1 MDKITHEVR
10 LSQWKLVIEQCQ
22 SRPEGQTAKQW
33 LAENGISSKSY
44 YYWLRKIRKQAYE
57 QSGMAALPTEQGM
70 LPSSK
75 AAPAAVSFTE
85 IPFPVPGGSADE
97 STFQPTA
104 VVKIGNASIAFSN
117 SVSENLLSRIIL
129 EVNSRA

>member
-1 MDKITHEVR
+1 MDKTTHEVR
-10 LSQWKLVIEQCQ
+10 LSQWKQVVEQCQ
-22 SRPEGQTAKQW
+22 ARPEGQTAKQW

-44 YYWLRKIRKQAYE
+44 YYWLRKIRKQTYE
-57 QSGMAALPTEQGM
+57 QSGMAALSTGQGM
-70 LPSSK
+70 LPSA
-75 AAPAAVSFTE
+75 AAPATVSFAE

-97 STFQPTA
+97 NAFQPTA

-129 EVNSRA
+129 EVNSHA